1 MKIEIFGPGCVRCKE
16 TEKNAQMALKSLGM
30 EAEIVKVQDV
40 KEFAKR
46 GVMFTPGLAID
57 GEVKCT
63 GKIPS
68 SAEITSWITTK
79 LAKQQEQ

>member
-16 TEKNAQMALKSLGM
+16 TEKNARMAVTSLGI
-30 EAEIVKVQDV
+30 EAEIVKVEDV
-40 KEFAKR
+40 REFAKR

-63 GKIPS
+63 GRIPT
-68 SAEITSWITTK
+68 SAEITTWITTGLLK
-79 LAKQQEQ
+79 SEG

>member
-16 TEKNAQMALKSLGM
+16 TEKNARMAVASLGIA
-30 EAEIVKVQDV
+30 AEIIKVEEIRD
-40 KEFAKR
+40 FAKR

-63 GKIPS
+63 GRIPS
-68 SAEITSWITTK
+68 VAEIVSWITTS
-79 LAKQQEQ
+79 LVQPEI

>member
-16 TEKNAQMALKSLGM
+16 TEKNAQLALKSLGL

-40 KEFAKR
+40 KAFAKR

-57 GEVKCT
+57 GELKCA
-63 GKIPS
+63 GRIPS
-68 SAEITSWITTK
+68 LAEITTWITTRLTETK
-79 LAKQQEQ
+79 

>member
-16 TEKNAQMALKSLGM
+16 SEKNARQAVTSLGI
-30 EAEIVKVQDV
+30 EAEIVKVEDV
-40 KEFAKR
+40 REFAKR

-63 GKIPS
+63 GRIPS
-68 SAEITSWITTK
+68 SAEIITWITTK
-79 LAKQQEQ
+79 LAK